1 MDEQEEVQQ
10 NMISNLPLLFANGY
24 PTSLEKITESQLEK
38 FIPFMV
44 RCSLGHINFQEKT
57 DCSEP
62 EWWPEDFP
70 FTIPFTKPKKF
81 IGNWA
86 QKMKEI
92 IIICYQFHR
101 SVFLL
106 RFCNDLAAY
115 EHASLRFINN
125 YNSTTSLFERRSN
138 KLLVTFRN
146 ENMSYDQPQRS
157 RKCLMRQK
165 SKSGNQGRSEAEQ
178 IMVEPAP
185 FDIYLCDNCDAEL
198 YSKEAISEHE
208 KTCNV
213 DDDDDDV
220 ILCDTPEPSE
230 NNVQSTDSK
239 RNTED
244 NELRNGFLLNFNL
257 QCRDES
263 KNGKVPSKNE
273 PSSASK
279 ETKDEKSGFMIID
292 KNKRMPR
299 RNRAV
304 HSLARCATI
313 PLSSPAG
320 QLLLRTTKTAMTP
333 EYLTERLDRL
343 ERFCFAPLLSKSQA
357 KPKYFEKKQTSTNT
371 HCTFKKPQEYSTH
384 VYVFPRRQFS
394 QRRRTESFLFL
405 NSSLIRRC
413 RPISVRLKK
422 ITDNEVKTRRSLP
435 NTKLNIKLTRDAT
448 RRSNWKI
455 SSPSTEIIVDT
466 IDLCS
471 SDEEECR
478 ISSSGSSSN
487 NSSDKKAHEL
497 QRRSDPGTS
506 IEITRKTLATFTS
519 SHIAT
524 KTSAKSALTITSGNG
539 KKLSLKEISLFP
551 IRKSTRT
558 NGPAKGP
565 DKPPLPLNA
574 TAIANTRLSLTA
586 ATTSV
591 AVNSSSTATTTAA
604 TVPAISDANKISS
617 TFDVNTLLNP
627 STAAIFASPTD
638 NGISLP
644 KPLQPSVYI
653 FSNYPANA
661 LTSTVPTNNEITTP
675 NAGNSFRN
683 QNQENHA
690 QNGTSAAAAG
700 LVVKHQIANNSATPT
715 ITPDWYPELN
725 ALATSANTN
734 LSNTKQTHLAERER
748 ARSLSLVPSSRVISI
763 DLTS

>member
-1 MDEQEEVQQ
+1 ME
-10 NMISNLPLLFANGY
+10 
-24 PTSLEKITESQLEK
+24 
-38 FIPFMV
+38 
-44 RCSLGHINFQEKT
+44 
-57 DCSEP
+57 
-62 EWWPEDFP
+62 
-70 FTIPFTKPKKF
+70 
-81 IGNWA
+81 
-86 QKMKEI
+86 
-92 IIICYQFHR
+92 
-101 SVFLL
+101 
-106 RFCNDLAAY
+106 
-115 EHASLRFINN
+115 
-125 YNSTTSLFERRSN
+125 
-138 KLLVTFRN
+138 
-146 ENMSYDQPQRS
+146 
-157 RKCLMRQK
+157 
-165 SKSGNQGRSEAEQ
+165 
-178 IMVEPAP
+178 
-185 FDIYLCDNCDAEL
+185 
-198 YSKEAISEHE
+198 
-208 KTCNV
+208 
-213 DDDDDDV
+213 DDDDDV

-257 QCRDES
+257 QCRDDS
-263 KNGKVPSKNE
+263 KNGKVPSKSE
-273 PSSASK
+273 PSNASK

-343 ERFCFAPLLSKSQA
+343 ERFCFAPLLSKSQT
-357 KPKYFEKKQTSTNT
+357 KPKYFEKKHTFTNT
-371 HCTFKKPQEYSTH
+371 HCTFKKPQDYSSH

-471 SDEEECR
+471 SDEDECR
-478 ISSSGSSSN
+478 IRSSGDCSI
-487 NSSDKKAHEL
+487 SSDKKTHVL
-497 QRRSDPGTS
+497 QRCSDPGTS
-506 IEITRKTLATFTS
+506 IEITRKTLATFTNNN
-519 SHIAT
+519 IAT

-551 IRKSTRT
+551 IRKSTRN
-558 NGPAKGP
+558 NGPTKGP
-565 DKPPLPLNA
+565 DKPPIRA
-574 TAIANTRLSLTA
+574 TTIASTRVSLTH
-586 ATTSV
+586 TTNL
-591 AVNSSSTATTTAA
+591 AVNSSSTAATTTAPTA
-604 TVPAISDANKISS
+604 LASSDESKKSS
-617 TFDVNTLLNP
+617 TIDINALLNP
-627 STAAIFASPTD
+627 TPTAIYATAMD
-638 NGISLP
+638 NGITLP

-653 FSNYPANA
+653 FSNYTANA
-661 LTSTVPTNNEITTP
+661 LTSTVPTNNDITTTT
-675 NAGNSFRN
+675 NAGNTFRN
-683 QNQENHA
+683 QNQENRA
-690 QNGTSAAAAG
+690 QNGTTTAAG
-700 LVVKHQIANNSATPT
+700 LVVKHQIANNNSATPT
-715 ITPDWYPELN
+715 LTPDWYPELN
-725 ALATSANTN
+725 ALATSTNTN

-748 ARSLSLVPSSRVISI
+748 ARSLSLVSPSRVISI